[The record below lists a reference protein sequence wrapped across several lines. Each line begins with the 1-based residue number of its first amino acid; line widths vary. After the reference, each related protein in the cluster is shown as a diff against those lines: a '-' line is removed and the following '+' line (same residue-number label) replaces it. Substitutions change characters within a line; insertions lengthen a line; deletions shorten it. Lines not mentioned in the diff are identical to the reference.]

1 MNPPTPPTAR
11 SLLVSDLAAIIWGRI
26 YPERAAY
33 HTLGADAK
41 AEWERFVNEGF
52 DVLIGL
58 CDTLTTENTELKAKL
73 APPPPANVVTTTAAH
88 AIQPGDWL
96 ELTRADGK
104 KPTLSICDLI
114 TSTDDIVLRDPST
127 WELARH
133 IAKQW
138 CLKYLWQ
145 PLTKLW
151 QRPTSPPQND
161 PLESM
166 LDGLATVD
174 GLAPDSRALITL
186 AAENETANAAKP

>member
-58 CDTLTTENTELKAKL
+58 CDTLTTKNTELKAKL

-104 KPTLSICDLI
+104 KPTLSICDL
-114 TSTDDIVLRDPST
+114 
-127 WELARH
+127 

-186 AAENETANAAKP
+186 AAENEAANAAKP